1 MSGGPGRFFGRAA
14 SAVARRPWATIV
26 VVSLVAVASLW
37 AAAGMATQP
46 VTDAFFD
53 RDSTAYR
60 QTEQADQAFGSDPV
74 VVMAK
79 GPLAETLSTGNLN
92 RLATLE
98 TCLAGNISRGR
109 GRLFEICRQI
119 TELKPSEVIVG
130 PATFLGRAVAG
141 ITEVYQRQLARLT
154 SLPDTAEGQAAR
166 QRVLLLAAQIV
177 SRYGLDLSTPPSLE
191 DPAFVRRVVFGEGGV
206 RAGPKP
212 KLNYLFPSSDSTR
225 ILMRLRG
232 DLTDAE
238 RSEAI
243 DLVKQAAA
251 DPSVQLEGAEY
262 VVSGSPVVFDGLNDE
277 LPVRV
282 LILAAVAVILMSI
295 ALPLTFGSIWRL
307 APMAIAL
314 GGVAVALGFL
324 WLFGGQFSLASLGAA
339 PILIGLTVDYAV
351 QLQARFDETDRKPA
365 SEAAAE
371 AAGLGVPMIATACL
385 ATAVG
390 FGVLFFSSLPLVSQ
404 FGLLLG
410 GGVLA
415 CFVFT
420 FFAGFA
426 LLALRGERRP
436 EPRAGKALGS
446 LKVLVKSVLATA
458 ILAPGR
464 ILLLSILL
472 GAIGWAVGTQ
482 ADIRTEISQL
492 LPSRAPAVQDLVD
505 LEDTTGTSGEIGLI
519 VRAPDVTEPSVV
531 LWSEQVRDQILGES
545 GYDIE
550 DPSCVG
556 AELCP
561 GPAIP
566 DFVDPSARGLT
577 SAGVRD
583 ILRSVPVNERRA
595 MIAGGLSGGEV
606 PTEARLAFALGS
618 SPVDRQQEIIDRM
631 ERVIAESRDGS
642 GPPPGVS
649 AEVTGLPVVVASSI
663 SGLADS
669 RYLLVIAG
677 IGAIALVLLL
687 LYRSPRRVL
696 VPLVPILVAG
706 GWSALIVAALD
717 LSLNPL
723 STILAV
729 LVTAIAT
736 EFSVIISGRYFQERQ
751 SGNSL
756 TEALRITYGRT
767 GLAVATSGITAIAGF
782 AALATSDVAML
793 RDFGLIAVVDL
804 SVALAGVALVLPAM
818 LVWLER
824 R

>member
-14 SAVARRPWATIV
+14 SAVARRPWPVII
-26 VVSLVAVASLW
+26 VASLLALASIW
-37 AAAGMATQP
+37 AAAGMSTQS

-53 RDSTAYR
+53 RDSPAYQ
-60 QTEQADQAFGSDPV
+60 QTEQAEEAFGTDPV
-74 VVMAK
+74 VIMVK
-79 GPLAETLSTGNLN
+79 GPLAGTLSTENLN

-98 TCLAGNISRGR
+98 TCLAGDIRRGR

-119 TELKPSEVIVG
+119 TDLAPTQVIAG

-141 ITEVYQRQLARLT
+141 ITEVYNSQLARLE
-154 SLPDTAEGQAAR
+154 SLPNTAEGQAAR

-177 SRYGLDLSTPPSLE
+177 SRYGLNLTTPPSLE
-191 DPAFVRRVVFGEGGV
+191 DPAFVRRVVFGEGGA
-206 RAGPKP
+206 RSGPKP
-212 KLNYLFPSSDSTR
+212 KLNYLFPSSDAAQ
-225 ILMRLRG
+225 IVIRLRS

-238 RSEAI
+238 RTEAI
-243 DLVKQAAA
+243 DLIKQATA
-251 DPSVQLEGAEY
+251 DPSVKLEGSEY
-262 VVSGSPVVFDGLNDE
+262 VVSGSPVVFDGLNEE
-277 LPVRV
+277 LPVRL
-282 LILAAVAVILMSI
+282 LILAAVAVILMSL
-295 ALPLTFGSIWRL
+295 ALLLTFGSIWRL
-307 APMAIAL
+307 APLGLAL
-314 GGVAVALGFL
+314 GGVAVAAGVL
-324 WLFGGQFSLASLGAA
+324 WLFGGQFSVASLGAA

-351 QLQARFDETDRKPA
+351 QLQARFDETGRKPA
-365 SEAAAE
+365 TEAAGE
-371 AAGLGVPMIATACL
+371 AAGLGFPMIASACL

-390 FGVLFFSSLPLVSQ
+390 FGVLSFSSLPLVSQ

-410 GGVLA
+410 GGVLV

-426 LLALRGERRP
+426 LLSLRGERRP
-436 EPRAGKALGS
+436 EPKGGRALGRI
-446 LKVLVKSVLATA
+446 KVLVKSVLATA

-464 ILLLSILL
+464 VLLLSILL
-472 GAIGWAVGTQ
+472 GVIGWAVGTQ
-482 ADIRTEISQL
+482 AGIRTEISQL
-492 LPSRAPAVQDLVD
+492 LPSRAPAVQDLLDVQ
-505 LEDTTGTSGEIGLI
+505 DTTGTVGEIDLI

-531 LWSEQVRDQILGES
+531 LWSEQVRNRILAES
-545 GYDIE
+545 GYNIE

-566 DFVDPSARGLT
+566 DFVDPSTRGLT
-577 SAGVRD
+577 PAQVRNV
-583 ILRSVPVNERRA
+583 LRSLPVSERKA
-595 MIAGGLSGGEV
+595 MIAGGLQAKED
-606 PTEARLAFALGS
+606 PTEAKLAFALRSGS
-618 SPVDRQQEIIDRM
+618 VDRQQDVIDRM
-631 ERVIAESRDGS
+631 ERIVAESRGGE

-649 AEVTGLPVVVASSI
+649 AEVTGTLVVVVSSASA
-663 SGLADS
+663 LANS
-669 RYLLVIAG
+669 RDLLVVAAI
-677 IGAIALVLLL
+677 IAIALVLLL
-687 LYRSPRRVL
+687 IYRSPRRVA

-729 LVTAIAT
+729 LVIAIAT
-736 EFSVIISGRYFQERQ
+736 EFGVIISGRYYQEREA
-751 SGNSL
+751 GASL
-756 TEALRITYGRT
+756 TQALRITYGRT
-767 GLAVATSGITAIAGF
+767 GLAVATSGLTAIAGF